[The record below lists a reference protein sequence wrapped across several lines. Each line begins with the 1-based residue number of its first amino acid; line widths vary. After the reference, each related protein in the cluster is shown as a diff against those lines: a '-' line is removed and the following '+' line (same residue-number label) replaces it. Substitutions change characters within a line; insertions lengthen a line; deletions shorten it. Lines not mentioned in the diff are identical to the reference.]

1 MEQLLSLSLEC
12 SAIPA
17 GLTAVAATVLEAI
30 SQPTHATVELVGP
43 DDLDLERLIGEKA
56 YLALCVDGAPVR
68 HFHLVVSAARFDGL
82 QHGHHRRYFIELVHE
97 LSLLTL
103 RSDTRMFQEKDAKAI
118 VSEVLEGAG
127 IPRGDVA
134 WSLQRT
140 LAERTYCVQSRE
152 TDLNFA
158 SRLLEHEGI
167 HYFIHDDGGGTHV
180 TFADAQSSFPPVEG
194 TVAWPIVDGREHG
207 VGVLDFELETI
218 ATPEAASVGDY
229 NFETPHIDLTS
240 THAGVESPRGERF
253 EYAAG
258 HRTPEEGAALA
269 KIRCE
274 EILARSRVGAG
285 HSDRWTFRA
294 GSWFELE
301 ETAGAH
307 LSQKYLLTAVRH
319 DIIARGLGTAG
330 GGDARSYTN
339 RFTAI
344 PHATPFRVPR
354 TAARPR
360 LRGAH
365 SAVVTGPGGE
375 IHTDRLGR
383 MKGKFFWDRL
393 GKDDDTSSCWMRVV
407 QLPIGGSMAL
417 ARMTWE
423 MSIVYLDGDPDRP
436 IAVSRMYNAEKTS
449 PYTHPAAGTRMA
461 LQTPSSPA
469 SGKSNEIRMEDGG
482 GGQEFFVNASKDFD
496 AQTNNNKTEKVGVD
510 ERVEVGVDEQIT
522 IGASQTVSIG
532 ANQTSTVGADQG
544 LQIKSDRTV
553 SIGASETVSVS
564 GNISQLIAGSDA
576 ETTGGSHTTLAALGI
591 DKTAKSSYSLT
602 VGGSMVSAAGMGVSV
617 AVAGAKSE
625 TVGGAKITASGKS
638 VTESVV
644 GAYAATVGG
653 ACVHAAAANRV
664 GGTKG
669 AAAVTV
675 GGLASM
681 NAAGK
686 VAINAKK
693 INILVGGVA
702 NLLGGG
708 GVLTLTPASASFA
721 GLITLDASGQIKIS
735 GNPNL
740 VG

>member
-12 SAIPA
+12 GAIPG
-17 GLTAVAATVLEAI
+17 GLAATSAVVVEAI

-43 DDLDLERLIGEKA
+43 DDLDLERPVGEKA
-56 YLALCVDGAPVR
+56 HLSLAIDGAPVR
-68 HFHLVVSAARFDGL
+68 HFHLVVSAVRFDGV
-82 QHGHHRRYFIELVHE
+82 QHGHQRRYVVELVHE
-97 LSLLTL
+97 LALLSL
-103 RSDTRMFQEKDAKAI
+103 RSDVRMFQEKDAKAI

-127 IPRGDVA
+127 VPGSDVA
-134 WSLQRT
+134 WSLQRA
-140 LAERTYCVQSRE
+140 LGERTYCVQYRE

-167 HYFIHDDGGGTHV
+167 HYFIHDDSGGTHV
-180 TFADAQSSFPPVEG
+180 TFADAQSSFPPIEGVAQWSIVE
-194 TVAWPIVDGREHG
+194 GREHG
-207 VGVLDFELETI
+207 AGVLDFELETI
-218 ATPEAASVGDY
+218 ATPESAAVGDY
-229 NFETPHIDLTS
+229 NFETPQIDLTS
-240 THAGVESPRGERF
+240 SHAGAASPRGERF

-258 HRTPEEGAALA
+258 HRTPDEGAALA

-274 EILARSRVGAG
+274 ELLARARVGTG

-301 ETAGAH
+301 NTAAAY
-307 LSQKYLLTAVRH
+307 LSQKYLLTSVRH
-319 DIIARGLGTAG
+319 EIVIRGLD
-330 GGDARSYTN
+330 GDDRRSYIN
-339 RFTAI
+339 RFTAT
-344 PHATPFRVPR
+344 PHAATFRAPR
-354 TAARPR
+354 AAARPR

-365 SAVVTGPGGE
+365 AAVVTGPGGE
-375 IHTDRLGR
+375 IHTDQLGR

-423 MSIVYLDGDPDRP
+423 MSIVYFDGDPDRP
-436 IAVSRMYNAEKTS
+436 IAVSRMYNAEKAS
-449 PYTHPAAGTRMA
+449 PYAYPAAKTRMA
-461 LQTPSSPA
+461 LQTASSPA

-496 AQTNNNKTEKVGVD
+496 GQTNNNKTEKVGVD
-510 ERVEVGVDEQIT
+510 EQVEVGVDEEIT

-532 ANQTSTVGADQG
+532 ANQTATVGADQG
-544 LQIKSDRTV
+544 VQIKSDRTV

-564 GNISQLIAGSDA
+564 GNISQLIAGSDT

-591 DKTAKSSYSLT
+591 DKTATSSYALT
-602 VGGSMVSAAGMGVSV
+602 VGGSMISAAGMGVSV

-625 TVGGAKITASGKS
+625 TVGGAKITASGSS

-664 GGTKG
+664 AGTKG
-669 AAAVTV
+669 PAAVTV

-686 VAINAKK
+686 IAIKGKK
-693 INILVGGVA
+693 INLLVGGVA

-721 GLITLDASGQIKIS
+721 GLITLDASGSIKIS